1 MGSPISLAFA
11 AVYVSMLLAS
21 IENALAL
28 PLCQTNIESETGKQP
43 YTVRLFQVIF
53 LKGIEQSFGRKNFVD
68 AINHRLERA
77 SA

>member
-1 MGSPISLAFA
+1 MGSPISLAF

-28 PLCQTNIESETGKQP
+28 PFCQTNIDSETGKQP
-43 YTVRLFQVIF
+43 FSICLFQVI
-53 LKGIEQSFGRKNFVD
+53 LRKRIEQSFD
-68 AINHRLERA
+68 ATNHRLKRA